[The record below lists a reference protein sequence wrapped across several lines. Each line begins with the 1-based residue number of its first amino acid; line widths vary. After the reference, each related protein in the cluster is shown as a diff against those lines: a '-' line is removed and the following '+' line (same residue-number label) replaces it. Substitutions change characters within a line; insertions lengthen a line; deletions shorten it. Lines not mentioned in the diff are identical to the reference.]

1 MSKLLTAM
9 IAAGLSFSVTSAIGQ
24 TIPSNDTHV
33 RHVPTLAQQDTNAPE
48 AARKNRDSTQ
58 QGEVTPGPGAGKH
71 DGTTESNSN
80 PQTNA
85 TSQTGNDKDPDAS
98 SNGEH
103 RRNRDSTQQG
113 PDVVPGPG
121 AGQHTGSNN
130 NEPVKTGE
138 PATSGNA
145 GDPTEALKNRES
157 SKQQGNPETALPKQ

>member
-9 IAAGLSFSVTSAIGQ
+9 IAAGLGFSISSAIGQ
-24 TIPSNDTHV
+24 TIPSADTHV
-33 RHVPTLAQQDTNAPE
+33 RHMPTLAQQDTNAPE
-48 AARKNRDSTQ
+48 ATRKNRDSTQ

-80 PQTNA
+80 SQTNT
-85 TSQTGNDKDPDAS
+85 TSQAGKDTDDPS

-103 RRNRDSTQQG
+103 RRNRDSTQQS
-113 PDVVPGPG
+113 PDVIPGPG
-121 AGQHTGSNN
+121 AGKHTGSNN
-130 NEPVKTGE
+130 GEPVKAGE
-138 PATSGNA
+138 PATSGKA